1 MHYDVTTITVRPG
14 THPQALEVLKDKI
27 PGDGRLLACWFTEIG
42 ALNQILIIREAPDIG
57 HAIAAREALLTSKDP
72 FGIASLITNVT
83 TDIYAPIPAMK
94 EKMQPGAYGPC
105 FEVRLYTTRPDGFA
119 PTIALWD
126 KAVPPRMRIS
136 PLLAAM
142 HSLTGPVTRFMHI
155 WPYSSLDERARLR
168 AKAVAEGVW
177 PPPNGPSHLQM
188 MQNDIYLPAPF
199 SPMR

>member
-14 THPQALEVLKDKI
+14 THPQALDRLKDRI
-27 PGDGRLLACWFTEIG
+27 PGDGKLLACWFSEIG

-57 HAIAAREALLTSKDP
+57 RAVAARETLLTAKDP
-72 FGIASLITNVT
+72 FGIAALVTAVT
-83 TDIYAPIPAMK
+83 TDIYAPIPAMR
-94 EKMQPGAYGPC
+94 EPMQPGSYGPF
-105 FEVRLYTTRPDGFA
+105 FEVRLYAVKPDGLA

-126 KAVPPRMRIS
+126 KAVPPRVRLS
-136 PLLAAM
+136 PMLAAM

-155 WPYSSLDERARLR
+155 WPYPGLDERARIR

-177 PPPNGPSHLQM
+177 PPPGGPSHLLA

-199 SPMR
+199 SPIR